1 MILVDTSIWIGYFR
15 NVPRA
20 DADRLASLIA
30 AGKVA
35 TCGPVLA
42 ELLAGA
48 TPAQRP
54 DLLETLLGLPWA
66 DLEPGAWLSVGDA
79 AASLRRAGTS
89 LPLTDLT
96 IAVAAAHAGYALW
109 SLDADFERIVPV
121 LDGLR
126 LYEPV

>member
-15 NVPRA
+15 NEPRA
-20 DADRLASLIA
+20 DADRLAALIA
-30 AGKVA
+30 AGEVA

-48 TPAQRP
+48 PPARRP

-66 DLEPGAWLSVGDA
+66 DLGPGAWLGVGDA
-79 AASLRRAGTS
+79 AASLRRAGT
-89 LPLTDLT
+89 PLALTHLT
-96 IAVAAAHAGYALW
+96 IAVAAARAGYALW

-126 LYEPV
+126 LYQPV

>member
-1 MILVDTSIWIGYFR
+1 MILADTAIWIGYFR
-15 NVPRA
+15 NAPRA
-20 DADRLASLIA
+20 DADHLASLIE

-48 TPAQRP
+48 TRTQRP

-66 DLEPGAWLSVGDA
+66 DLGPNAWLSVGDA
-79 AASLRRAGTS
+79 AASLRRAGRP

-96 IAVAAAHAGYALW
+96 IAVAAAHAGYPLW

-121 LDGLR
+121 LDGLQ
-126 LYEPV
+126 LYEPA